1 MFVLFT
7 LSFGDDFYIAAGV
20 LLSIEIFGQIL
31 KIFDFS
37 RFFAKFK
44 DPNLVNDSEIAQK
57 LKQAALIINKKF
69 NSIVRDGA
77 KAAN

>member
-44 DPNLVNDSEIAQK
+44 DPNLVNDSEVA
-57 LKQAALIINKKF
+57 
-69 NSIVRDGA
+69 
-77 KAAN
+77 